1 MGAHMTP
8 MHTVSRIVFAP
19 AGALILAATWC
30 SPALAADQGVP
41 LSSVIQ
47 RTVQVLDAYQQN
59 ANGGSQPSLVSAD
72 FDFKAVVDKQVGG
85 GVNFLFFVL
94 KASRTTETATDVAF
108 SYKLPPA
115 KASIQAQ
122 GLPMND
128 ALLKTIQA
136 AAQAVTEVPEFKSGS
151 KTYNFCQLTA
161 TVAFSVKYDGNGGVT
176 APFQLVTVSL
186 TGDVNSNNAQQ
197 VKLTFQNP
205 TPGKC

>member
-1 MGAHMTP
+1 ML
-8 MHTVSRIVFAP
+8 SKIILAP
-19 AGALILAATWC
+19 AAMLAFAALSST
-30 SPALAADQGVP
+30 PALAADQGVP

-47 RTVQVLDAYQQN
+47 RTVQVLDAYQQS
-59 ANGGSQPSLVSAD
+59 ANGGSQPTLVSAD
-72 FDFKAVVDKQVGG
+72 FDFKTVVDKQVGG
-85 GVNFLFFVL
+85 GVSFLFFVL
-94 KASRTTETATDVAF
+94 KGSRTTETTTDVAF
-108 SYKLPPA
+108 TYKLPPP
-115 KASIQAQ
+115 KATTQAVA
-122 GLPMND
+122 PSMDD

-136 AAQAVTEVPEFKSGS
+136 AAQAVTQVPEFKSGN